1 MARAFVN
8 VCSGVSE
15 MLAIIITIKSKIQRL
30 QTENNINLSQIT
42 VTSFKYAQ
50 LTWSLVIRTVLTNS

>member
-50 LTWSLVIRTVLTNS
+50 LTWSLVIRTVLSNS

>member
-15 MLAIIITIKSKIQRL
+15 MLVIIITIKSKIQRL

-42 VTSFKYAQ
+42 VTSFEYAQ
-50 LTWSLVIRTVLTNS
+50 LTWSLVIRTVLSNS

>member
-15 MLAIIITIKSKIQRL
+15 MLVIIITIKSKIQRL